1 MPAIALEALWV
12 AGLALATWLFWRAY
26 VSVPVG
32 GVNFLVSGDLF
43 HYFWP
48 AYAYVADRLRAGALA
63 EWNPYQAAGSPFL
76 ATLQPGV
83 LYPSRLLLLVTDVP
97 TAMRWSTFAHIVFA
111 TLATWALCRALGAGR
126 PGAAVGAVTFGVAFA
141 VPNAYWASYLEAG
154 SWLPVAALGLA
165 RFAAGGGAG
174 WLALAGLA
182 GGMPVIAGGYQVTI
196 YVAYGLVLLGLA
208 LLADPRR
215 RVPLGTM
222 VAGLAFAGLLAGAT
236 AAPQLL
242 PTLAWTSETARRA
255 GALTDVQIDP
265 LIFLRSKM
273 VLLEKTFWRGG
284 GFQPF
289 YLSVPV
295 ALLAVVGFATT
306 RGFGIVLG
314 VATLVAYLLS
324 FGPGTAWFGLYRWL
338 PGLSMYRF
346 PQRLFTLVA
355 FASTIAA
362 ALGLTALLRARAL
375 AGRPPRA
382 ALAAAVGVL
391 LVTVGLAAPYTSGSD
406 FPWTARGGSLTGT
419 PDFPGTLRAV
429 VGEGRALL
437 PADGAVA
444 ALPHR
449 FGSLERIRVLQ
460 DYEPLSSRRLRDYL
474 FALAGRPPA
483 TDDDPN
489 PYTGG
494 FPKTDAIA
502 RPVLLDLAAVRALV
516 LAARMNPPERT
527 PAFTHV
533 KTMGQLAVWENP
545 LALPRAYVVPRAQ
558 FVADEAAALAAIT
571 AAGFD
576 GQGEVVLVG
585 AAEGPDAAAVAAAAA
600 SPARAVR
607 IALDRPEQVAL
618 DVDPTAPAVLVLAD
632 AYAPGWTVAV
642 DGAERRLWQANHL
655 VRGVLV
661 RPGDR
666 RVEFAYRTPG
676 LRAGL
681 AIAATAWTLVA
692 AGAVGGVLAARRRA
706 V

>member
-1 MPAIALEALWV
+1 MPAVALEALWV
-12 AGLALATWLFWRAY
+12 AGLTMATWIFWRLR

-48 AYAYVADRLRAGALA
+48 AYAYVADRLRAGAVA

-83 LYPSRLLLLVTDVP
+83 LYPARLLLLLADIP
-97 TAMRWSTFAHIVFA
+97 TAMRWSTFLHLLLA

-126 PGAAVGAVTFGVAFA
+126 PGAAVGAATFGIAWA

-154 SWLPVAALGLA
+154 AWLPVGALGIA
-165 RFAAGGGAG
+165 RFAAGGGVG
-174 WLALAGLA
+174 WIALAGFA

-196 YVAYGLVLLGLA
+196 YVVYGLVLLGLA
-208 LLADPRR
+208 LLADRRR
-215 RVPLGTM
+215 RVPFGRM
-222 VAGLAFAGLLAGAT
+222 VAGLAVAGLLAGAT

-242 PTLAWTSETARRA
+242 PSLAWTSETARRA
-255 GALTDVQIDP
+255 GALTDIQIDP
-265 LIFLRSKM
+265 LAFLRTKA
-273 VLLEKTFWRGG
+273 LLFEKTFWRGG

-295 ALLAVVGFATT
+295 ALLALVGFATT

-314 VATLVAYLLS
+314 VATIVAYLLS
-324 FGPGTAWFGLYRWL
+324 FGAGTPWFGLYRWI
-338 PGLSMYRF
+338 PGLAMYRF

-355 FASTIAA
+355 FASTIGA
-362 ALGLTALLRARAL
+362 ALGLTTLLRGRAL
-375 AGRPPRA
+375 SIPPRRAAAA
-382 ALAAAVGVL
+382 ALGVL
-391 LVTVGLAAPYTSGSD
+391 LVTVGLAAPYSSGSD
-406 FPWTARGGSLTGT
+406 FPWTAAGGSLTGT
-419 PDFPGTLRAV
+419 PDFPGTLRQV

-437 PADGAVA
+437 PADGVVA

-449 FGSLERIRVLQ
+449 FGSLERVRVLQ

-483 TDDDPN
+483 TDDEVS

-494 FPKTDAIA
+494 FPRTDAIA
-502 RPVLLDLAAVRALV
+502 RPTLLDLAAVRGLV
-516 LAARMNPPERT
+516 LAAGRKPPERT
-527 PAFTHV
+527 PAFVHV
-533 KTMGQLAVWENP
+533 KTMAQLAVWENP
-545 LALPRAYVVPRAQ
+545 LALPRAYVVPRAR
-558 FVADEAAALAAIT
+558 FVVDEEAALAAIT
-571 AAGFD
+571 ATGFD

-585 AAEGPDAAAVAAAAA
+585 PADGPEAAAVAEAPA
-600 SPARAVR
+600 SPARAAR
-607 IALDRPEQVAL
+607 IAADLPEHVAV
-618 DVDPTAPAVLVLAD
+618 DVDVAAPGVLVLAD
-632 AYAPGWTVAV
+632 AFAPGWAVAV

-666 RVEFAYRTPG
+666 RVTFTYRTPG
-676 LRAGL
+676 LRPGL
-681 AIAATAWTLVA
+681 AVAGTAWTLA
-692 AGAVGGVLAARRRA
+692 AVGAVVAARRRA
-706 V
+706 G